1 MKLDPKNCGRYQGF
15 LEARRAFEKQIEQQV
30 ASSELSPEMA
40 YEAMANQSLC
50 LGWLSR
56 LLQHRRCAAAC
67 KMCLASSGRRYQTGV

>member
-50 LGWLSR
+50 LIAGELA
-56 LLQHRRCAAAC
+56 LLNDVLFNLFAGQ
-67 KMCLASSGRRYQTGV
+67 SSSTK